1 MYYYC
6 YAHFRVEETEVDIFA
21 QSPTTGKQLTQDLKG
36 SPASRSHNYTLNHPP
51 ALWYIVTVHSPT
63 LPFQALGNIFILD
76 STSESL
82 QWLPYHQL

>member
-6 YAHFRVEETEVDIFA
+6 YAHCRVEKTEVDIFA

-36 SPASRSHNYTLNHPP
+36 SPASRSHNYTLKHLP